1 MFAPYNFK
9 DMFKPDEIL
18 LYLRKSRSDDPQ
30 FSIEEVLQKHET
42 MLNEWIANNLEG
54 TIPEENR
61 YREVV
66 SGESIEDR
74 IEFQKLLKR
83 AESPKIKAVLV
94 VELQRLGRPDL
105 EEIGRITKIFRY
117 TGITVITP
125 MKAYNLQDE
134 YDRDYFER
142 ELKRGNEYLEYQK
155 KIMARGRLLSVSQG
169 NYIGSVPPY
178 GYDKIWITEDKKKY
192 PTLQE
197 NKEQA
202 DIVRMIFDM
211 YVNKGVG
218 VHLIG
223 KHLDILHIK
232 PPKGEHWSPHAIKE
246 MLKNVHYIGKVKW
259 NWRKTVTI
267 VEDSEIIKT
276 RPKSKDGEY
285 LIYDGKHSA
294 IISEEIFYAAQEKIG
309 KNHRAKPDTKL
320 KNPLAGIL
328 YCQCG
333 RSMSLRTYRK
343 DGVETSSARL
353 LCDDQVHCGTGSCL
367 YDEMFERLCDILR
380 GCIKDF
386 EVELKKD
393 VTDSVKMH
401 ENLIKKLEKKLDEL
415 EKTELEYWKRQ
426 SHPDLEERMPEDI
439 FKKLKAELL
448 QDRENTKQA
457 LIEAR
462 KSIPNPIDYKERIN
476 RFQNAL
482 DALRDDTYSAEDK
495 NRLLKACI
503 KKIVYHREKPERI
516 SSQKEYYYDP
526 VRKKRTSKSSLNTG
540 SNWTTPPIEID
551 VELNI
556 EPTL

>member
-155 KIMARGRLLSVSQG
+155 KIMGRGRLLSVSQG
-169 NYIGSVPPY
+169 NYIASVPPY
-178 GYDKIWITEDKKKY
+178 GYDKIWVTEDKKKY

-202 DIVRMIFDM
+202 DVVRLIFDM
-211 YVNKGVG
+211 YVNKGKG
-218 VHLIG
+218 VYLIG
-223 KHLDILHIK
+223 KHLDSLNIK
-232 PPKGEHWSPHAIKE
+232 PVKGNHWSGNAIKE

-259 NWRKTVTI
+259 NCRKTVTI

-276 RPKSKDGEY
+276 RPKAKDGEY
-285 LIYDGKHSA
+285 LIYDGKHSP

-309 KNHRAKPDTKL
+309 KNHRAKSDTKL
-320 KNPLAGIL
+320 KNPLAGII

-333 RSMSLRTYRK
+333 RAMSLRTYKK
-343 DGVETSSARL
+343 DGMERAAARL
-353 LCDDQVHCGTGSCL
+353 ICDDQAHCGTGSCL
-367 YDEMFERLCDILR
+367 YDEMIERVCSIIEQ
-380 GCIKDF
+380 CIRDF
-386 EVELKKD
+386 ELKMKD
-393 VTDSVKMH
+393 NKEDSVKLH
-401 ENLIKKLEKKLDEL
+401 NNLIKNLEKKLADI
-415 EKTELEYWKRQ
+415 
-426 SHPDLEERMPEDI
+426 EEREVLQWEGQYNPDPNKRIPADVFPRMRE
-439 FKKLKAELL
+439 KLL
-448 QDRENTKQA
+448 REKEETRQA
-457 LIEAR
+457 LIKAQESMP
-462 KSIPNPIDYKERIN
+462 KIINYEEEMYK
-476 RFQNAL
+476 FK
-482 DALRDDTYSAEDK
+482 DALKALNDDTFSVEDK
-495 NRLLKACI
+495 NRLLKTCI
-503 KKIVYHREKPERI
+503 ERIDYHREKPKRI
-516 SSQKEYYYDP
+516 SAENYYD
-526 VRKKRTSKSSLNTG
+526 SLKETKTKPPSAKG
-540 SNWTTPPIEID
+540 PFWSNPPMEID
-551 VELNI
+551 VKLNLK
-556 EPTL
+556 PN